1 MIDPENPAFLTR
13 PILRQNRRRPCVG
26 RGVVDDDLFPL
37 LEALAH
43 QRGADRFNRDLL
55 DQLLLRGREVSNAT
69 RSIAA
74 PAEWSAR
81 HSAESDRYRPGMHKA
96 LGLNRSRIPVTFV
109 EYRKRVVES
118 ARGLAT
124 KPGSTRASQSVA
136 GPHER
141 RRSMRVET
149 SGTPRDGM
157 HSVVT
162 AEYRKPRRAKPS

>member
-1 MIDPENPAFLTR
+1 MIDPENPAFLDTR
-13 PILRQNRRRPCVG
+13 NGGLGFLAALRRPRPLG
-26 RGVVDDDLFPL
+26 RDDP
-37 LEALAH
+37 
-43 QRGADRFNRDLL
+43 RVPR
-55 DQLLLRGREVSNAT
+55 
-69 RSIAA
+69 A

-124 KPGSTRASQSVA
+124 KPGSTFASQSIA

-141 RRSMRVET
+141 RR
-149 SGTPRDGM
+149 
-157 HSVVT
+157 
-162 AEYRKPRRAKPS
+162 